1 MGTGCSATCSLLG
14 VLWICNVI
22 FKYPLFQKRQV
33 RKLIILLL
41 EKIAELA
48 THVESLQIEVE
59 LVEKQK
65 EPVREQ
71 QGSGLMSEPGNVPHN
86 DKWKQNMSWNAN
98 CDLSLLHAFT
108 LPGA

>member
-1 MGTGCSATCSLLG
+1 M
-14 VLWICNVI
+14 
-22 FKYPLFQKRQV
+22 
-33 RKLIILLL
+33 IILLI
-41 EKIAELA
+41 EKIAGLA

-65 EPVREQ
+65 EQVRGEQ

-86 DKWKQNMSWNAN
+86 DKWKQNMSWNVN
-98 CDLSLLHAFT
+98 CYLSLLHAFT